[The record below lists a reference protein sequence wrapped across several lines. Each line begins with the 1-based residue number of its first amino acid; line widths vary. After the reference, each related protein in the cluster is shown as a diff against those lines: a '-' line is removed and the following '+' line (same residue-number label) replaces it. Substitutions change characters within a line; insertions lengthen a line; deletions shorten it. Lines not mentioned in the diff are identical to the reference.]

1 MHHDPRKGALLGFV
15 GGLVISFDVPM
26 IRLAGADA
34 WSSLA
39 IRSACL
45 VLLFMPLA
53 IAAHHRARQWGQKV
67 IDRHWL
73 EVGALYGLSNIFF
86 TWAVFSTSTANLVF
100 ILALNPLLAAL
111 IAWVLIGE
119 KPGLATW
126 LAIAATIVG
135 VGLIVAEGLG
145 RGTTGGDLAAF
156 GAAASIALLLV
167 RSRKTG
173 ADLSLSPG
181 FGGVIALMVGLPLA
195 LAYSPMPQAPQWLL
209 ANGLVVVPI
218 AAFCLALA
226 PRYIPAPQAAMFY
239 LLETVL
245 APVWVFLIFGE
256 TVTKMTLTGG
266 AIVLVAI
273 VLHSLWELRENN
285 PAKE

>member
-15 GGLVISFDVPM
+15 GGLVISLDVPM
-26 IRLAGADA
+26 IRLAGADT
-34 WSSLA
+34 WTSLS

-53 IAAHHRARQWGQKV
+53 IAAHRRAKLEGRAV

-86 TWAVFSTSTANLVF
+86 TWSVFSTSTANLVF

-119 KPGLATW
+119 RPGMATW
-126 LAIAATIVG
+126 LAIAATIFG

-145 RGTTGGDLAAF
+145 KGTTGGDLAAF

-181 FGGVIALMVGLPLA
+181 FGGVVTLAIGLPLA
-195 LAYSPMPQAPQWLL
+195 LMHSPMPQAPQWLL
-209 ANGLVVVPI
+209 ANGLIVVPI

-245 APVWVFLIFGE
+245 APVWVFFVFGE
-256 TVTKMTLTGG
+256 TVSRTTLLGG
-266 AIVLVAI
+266 FIVLAAI
-273 VLHSLWELRENN
+273 LAHSWWSLRETRT
-285 PAKE
+285 AAA

>member
-53 IAAHHRARQWGQKV
+53 IAAHRRARQRGQKV

-181 FGGVIALMVGLPLA
+181 FGGVIALMIGLPLA

-245 APVWVFLIFGE
+245 APIWVFLIFGE

-273 VLHSLWELRENN
+273 VLHSLWELRESN